1 MFVKLES
8 AMNFL
13 NKIIFIFFLLVSVG
27 FSRKLAYVEEF
38 YRLYYLPLSYNEDDL
53 HRNVFWLQIALKAP
67 FSPPIQALW
76 IAKTK
81 KQYEKYCVLMK
92 MHIHYLMVKNLVYM
106 AARFDKHQLAFHDK
120 PFKKEIL
127 ESLAVA
133 RYYYQFGLVYWG
145 QVIEFQKESREVGL
159 KIRVD
164 LDFLN
169 DLAFRVRTR
178 ELDYKRI
185 ITRKILELEKKI
197 TFYEDL

>member
-1 MFVKLES
+1 M
-8 AMNFL
+8 
-13 NKIIFIFFLLVSVG
+13 SVG

-38 YRLYYLPLSYNEDDL
+38 YRLYYLPSYYSEDDL
-53 HRNVFWLQIALKAP
+53 QRNVFWLQVALKAP

-76 IAKTK
+76 VAQTK

-92 MHIHYLMVKNLVYM
+92 MHIHYLMVKNLVYT
-106 AARFDKHQLAFHDK
+106 AARFDKHELAFHDK

-133 RYYYQFGLVYWG
+133 RYYYQFGLVYWE
-145 QVIEFQKESREVGL
+145 QVLVFQKEASEMGL
-159 KIRVD
+159 KTRVN

-185 ITRKILELEKKI
+185 ITRKILELEKKVV
-197 TFYEDL
+197 FYENL